1 MDSELRDTIKKIGG
15 YKNMDRCEFYYYDET
30 NNSRMF
36 RLKNDSFNVN
46 PFQKFSLGGLV
57 SEKDIINNNHN
68 ELWNELEINSNI
80 PELKSKYIF
89 KKSDDF
95 LEAIDT
101 KNIELILEYI
111 KNKGYNLHFNYLNLL
126 WLTIVDIVDNSYHN
140 SKNIFIKNIYNPQL
154 LKQELYLKVKNDI
167 PWLEKLFKKYNYP
180 NLVEQKELNDFY
192 TEFAQYLLKQSDQ
205 SEDTKV
211 LIDLFTNTVIKD
223 NLFMGEESHI
233 YIKDFSALYTI
244 NSEILIHSKHSFDE
258 EMHIKEKIKFFSNSN
273 IQWYKSH
280 EHRTI
285 QLCDCVIAIINRFIN
300 FIENN
305 SYTNLKEQLVYAFA
319 VAGSPRLR
327 RNLTLLGFLLNKSY
341 LHEPLNRRLTTIDET
356 AIKYEEFVSK
366 LSSLSKLSF

>member
-1 MDSELRDTIKKIGG
+1 MDSELRDVIKKIGE
-15 YKNMDRCEFYYYDET
+15 YNNMDRCEFYYYDET

-57 SEKDIINNNHN
+57 SKKDIINNNHN
-68 ELWNELEINSNI
+68 ELWNKLKINSNI

-95 LEAIDT
+95 LESIDT

-111 KNKGYNLHFNYLNLL
+111 KSKGYNLHFNYLNLL
-126 WLTIVDIVDNSYHN
+126 WLTIVDIVDNSYDN
-140 SKNIFIKNIYNPQL
+140 SKNNSIKRYNPQL

-167 PWLEKLFKKYNYP
+167 PWLEKLFKKYNFP

-192 TEFAQYLLKQSDQ
+192 TEFAEYLSKQSNQ
-205 SEDTKV
+205 NEYTKV

-223 NLFMGEESHI
+223 NLFRGEESHI

-244 NSEILIHSKHSFDE
+244 NSKILIHSKHSFDE

-273 IQWYKSH
+273 IHWYKSH

-305 SYTNLKEQLVYAFA
+305 SYTNLKEQLVYAFD
-319 VAGSPRLR
+319 VAESPRLR